1 MYKITALL
9 HVSNDAP
16 RLGRALDSLRV
27 CDELLVVDHGSE
39 DDTLKIA
46 QSHGATIKKAIPGVE
61 NGAYAT
67 DARHDWILC
76 VLPCEA
82 LSEGL
87 EASLLGWKH
96 QTEGK
101 DHPETEPDHAA
112 LAFALRKETDGG
124 WEGAPPQTRLVN
136 RRSVNWT
143 STLPPETKGALV
155 LPGDLL
161 HFRD

>member
-1 MYKITALL
+1 MYKVTALM
-9 HVSNDAP
+9 HVSNDAH
-16 RLGRALDSLRV
+16 RLGRALESLRV
-27 CDELLVVDHGSE
+27 CDELLVVDHGSD
-39 DDTLKIA
+39 DDTLKI
-46 QSHGATIKKAIPGVE
+46 AIPGVE

-87 EASLLGWKH
+87 EASLLSWKH

-101 DHPETEPDHAA
+101 DENDSKQHPA
-112 LAFALRKETDGG
+112 LAFALRKEKDGG
-124 WEGAPPQTRLVN
+124 WEAVPPQTRLVN
-136 RRSVNWT
+136 RCLVNWT
-143 STLPPETKGALV
+143 TTLPPETNGALV

>member
-9 HVSNDAP
+9 HVSNDAA
-16 RLGRALDSLRV
+16 RLGRALESLRV
-27 CDELLVVDHGSE
+27 CDELLVVDHSSD

-87 EASLLGWKH
+87 EASILSWKH
-96 QTEGK
+96 QTDAK
-101 DHPETEPDHAA
+101 DKEEQDKHPA
-112 LAFALRKETDGG
+112 LAFALRKETNGA
-124 WEGAPPQTRLVN
+124 WEAAPPQTRLVD

-143 STLPPETKGALV
+143 STLPPETNGALI

-161 HFRD
+161 HFCD

>member
-9 HVSNDAP
+9 HVSNDAA
-16 RLGRALDSLRV
+16 RLGRALESLRV
-27 CDELLVVDHGSE
+27 CDELLVVDHSSD

-87 EASLLGWKH
+87 EASLLSWKH
-96 QTEGK
+96 QTEDK
-101 DHPETEPDHAA
+101 DKDEEQAKQHPA
-112 LAFALRKETDGG
+112 LAFALRKEAQGG
-124 WEGAPPQTRLVN
+124 WEAVPPQTRLVN
-136 RRSVNWT
+136 RQLVN
-143 STLPPETKGALV
+143 
-155 LPGDLL
+155 
-161 HFRD
+161 

>member
-1 MYKITALL
+1 MYKVTALL
-9 HVSNDAP
+9 HVSNDAH
-16 RLGRALDSLRV
+16 RLGRALESLRV
-27 CDELLVVDHGSE
+27 CDELLVVDHGSD

-76 VLPCEA
+76 LLPCEA

-87 EASLLGWKH
+87 EASLLSWKH

-101 DHPETEPDHAA
+101 DEEDAKQHPA

-124 WEGAPPQTRLVN
+124 WEAVPPQTRLVN
-136 RRSVNWT
+136 RHLVNWT
-143 STLPPETKGALV
+143 STLPPETNGALV
-155 LPGDLL
+155 LSGDLL